1 MIAVAPFQLRAAKSL
16 AGKRTSKCTPGL
28 LSLCAKWR
36 YRCEQKYWDQ
46 LVHAP
51 VLEQKAS
58 RRPVPTRG
66 PRSPVFNPM
75 SRGVR
80 YPVVYQ
86 FEIKIIH
93 YLRSVSALA
102 FSRVLLGAEKVQR
115 HIRLIAND
123 PAVVRHRR
131 NVKQIA
137 CVKFNYATI
146 IERYCRGS

>member
-1 MIAVAPFQLRAAKSL
+1 MIAVASFQLRAAKSL

-28 LSLCAKWR
+28 LSLRAKWR
-36 YRCEQKYWDQ
+36 HRYEQKYWDQ

-51 VLEQKAS
+51 VLEQRAS
-58 RRPVPTRG
+58 RRPVPIRG

-75 SRGVR
+75 RRGV
-80 YPVVYQ
+80 
-86 FEIKIIH
+86 
-93 YLRSVSALA
+93 RSVSALA

-123 PAVVRHRR
+123 PAIVRHRR

-137 CVKFNYATI
+137 CVKLSYATI
-146 IERYCRGS
+146 VERNCRGS